1 MDKEKMKATPNRED
15 GFTLI
20 ELLVVILII
29 GILAA
34 IAIPVFLNQRQKGA
48 DASLTS
54 DVKNVSLAQETAIT
68 GKTAGTFDKN
78 KLNESVKS
86 LSNGTIMGTWTT
98 SKGYCVVGFNKN
110 GTYQGIGSDQR
121 TYLWFDS
128 ALGGYVL
135 PPDAS
140 TPPTGGACA
149 NPRPPTNEQAWYYAN
164 GGWQ

>member
-1 MDKEKMKATPNRED
+1 MKSSSSREE

-20 ELLVVILII
+20 EILVVILII

-34 IAIPVFLNQRQKGA
+34 IAIPVFLNQRQKGV
-48 DASLTS
+48 DAALTS
-54 DVKNVSLAQETAIT
+54 DVKNVSMAQESAIT
-68 GKTAGTFDKN
+68 KEKQTGTFDKA
-78 KLNESVKS
+78 KLAESVKS

-135 PPDAS
+135 PPDAT

-149 NPRPPTNEQAWYYAN
+149 NPRPSTQEQAWYYPAS
-164 GGWQ
+164 GWV

>member
-1 MDKEKMKATPNRED
+1 MQTASSREE

-20 ELLVVILII
+20 EILVVILII
-29 GILAA
+29 GILSA
-34 IAIPVFLNQRQKGA
+34 IAVPVYLNQRQKGA
-48 DASLTS
+48 DAALIS
-54 DVKNVSLAQETAIT
+54 DVKNVSMAQETAISKDKQT
-68 GKTAGTFDKN
+68 GTFDKA
-78 KLNESVKS
+78 KLAESVKS

-98 SKGYCVVGFNKN
+98 SKGYCVVGFNRN
-110 GTYQGIGSDQR
+110 GTYQGTGSDQR

-149 NPRPPTNEQAWYYAN
+149 NPRPSTQEQAWYYPAN
-164 GGWQ
+164 GWV